1 MKCLIC
7 LFLALVPAD
16 AQTSSSRRVA
26 GPAPATAPK
35 PEVKPEDK
43 CQIEGTVV
51 NAMTGE
57 PLKKAHLSLRPNG
70 QPDAPYGTFTDNA
83 GHFLLDDIDPGRYFL
98 TATRNGF
105 VTQGLST
112 QGSARQITAL
122 DLAPAQKMKEV
133 VLKLF
138 PQGVITG
145 HITDEDGEPLASVMV
160 QCMRVG
166 YPRGKKQLM
175 PANGTSTNDLGDRK

>member
-1 MKCLIC
+1 MKYLVCV
-7 LFLALVPAD
+7 FLALAAAD
-16 AQTSSSRRVA
+16 AQTSSSRKVA
-26 GPAPATAPK
+26 GSAPATAPK
-35 PEVKPEDK
+35 PVVKPEDK
-43 CQIEGTVV
+43 CLIEGTVV

-70 QPDAPYGTFTDNA
+70 LVDGTPYGTPTDNA
-83 GHFLLDDIDPGRYFL
+83 GHFLLADIDPGRYFL

-105 VTQGLST
+105 VTQGLSP

-122 DLAPAQKMKEV
+122 ELAPAQKMKEV

-145 HITDEDGEPLASVMV
+145 HITDEEGEPLASVMV
-160 QCMRVG
+160 QGMR
-166 YPRGKKQLM
+166 
-175 PANGTSTNDLGDRK
+175 